1 MTNIIVIAVV
11 AAILGAAIWY
21 IRKEKRQG
29 AHCVGCPHTASCGSK
44 CSSCSG
50 CCGKCSEE

>member
-29 AHCVGCPHTASCGSK
+29 AHCVGCPHAASCGSK